1 MNRGIEN
8 LKENDSIKELGEKAL
23 IDVCLQNLALY
34 QLLTMFLTGFSEMDV
49 SSDLLVQ
56 FSLFLD
62 TRPQG

>member
-49 SSDLLVQ
+49 SSDLLVK

-62 TRPQG
+62 TKPQG